1 MVVTG
6 GAEVIGLE
14 EVEVREVL
22 VEVGG
27 TEVTGNEEA
36 GPGVLPD
43 IK

>member
-1 MVVTG
+1 M
-6 GAEVIGLE
+6 IGTD
-14 EVEVREVL
+14 EVEVREML

-27 TEVTGNEEA
+27 TEDTGDEEA

>member
-6 GAEVIGLE
+6 GAEVIGTE
-14 EVEVREVL
+14 EVREVL
-22 VEVGG
+22 VETGG
-27 TEVTGNEEA
+27 TEVTGDEEA